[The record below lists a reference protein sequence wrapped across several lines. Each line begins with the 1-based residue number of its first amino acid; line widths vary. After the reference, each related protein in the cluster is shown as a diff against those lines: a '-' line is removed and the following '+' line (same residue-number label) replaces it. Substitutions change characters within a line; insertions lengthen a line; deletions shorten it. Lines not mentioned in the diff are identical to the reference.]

1 MIIRICGRWF
11 CMKLILKIFIRCAN
25 VLILM
30 LMCVESESM
39 KWLFRTEMGC
49 SKYLSVLFMQVSLN
63 RGISIQQAGE
73 AYSAV
78 RCQVCFLPHR
88 GIEKQ

>member
-1 MIIRICGRWF
+1 MNVNCMICSGLYRMIIRICGRWF

-63 RGISIQQAGE
+63 RGIFD
-73 AYSAV
+73 SARPV
-78 RCQVCFLPHR
+78 KLFCS
-88 GIEKQ
+88 